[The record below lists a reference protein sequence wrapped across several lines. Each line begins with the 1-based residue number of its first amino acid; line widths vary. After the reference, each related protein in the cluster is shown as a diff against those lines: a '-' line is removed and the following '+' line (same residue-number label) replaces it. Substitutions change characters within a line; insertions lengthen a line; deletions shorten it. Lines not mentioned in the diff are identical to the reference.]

1 MLSLLLGTLINIR
14 KIKSCDAIICI
25 VPFTISILPAFL
37 LKRRTNAKLWV
48 HIQDFEFD
56 LAFESGILSKNN
68 FVIRSIR
75 SLISIVE
82 KMLLKQADI
91 VSSIS
96 YNMLEKAKNKAP
108 KANLFYFPNWIN
120 SEQLNF
126 NETSK
131 KHNYFNSKKFTLL
144 YSGNVGE
151 KQNWNLL
158 LSLCSIIKDK
168 DIEIIIVGD
177 GSYLKTLKEKTEK
190 YEFVK
195 FFPLVPFE
203 ELPLLLKSA
212 DVHFLF
218 QKTDVLDTVMPSKLL
233 GMLGSAKPCIITG
246 NSNSE
251 VARTFRENTIG
262 FFFDNDDTKNILT
275 AIEKIKNNYWLVV
288 ILVLGAALRFY
299 HIDFQSIWLD
309 EIHTM
314 IEGNP
319 SLPYSEFYDVML
331 LREQMP
337 HLYYNLVRIFS
348 YIFGH
353 STFTVRILSS
363 IIGILS
369 IYEEAINKIADS
381 LDDIAFALKS
391 GGIPTLAE
399 NLENDLLKL
408 RQEISDLE
416 QQKGETY
423 NTLGII
429 ALRNIEV
436 NIENIVGRI
445 KTINQYF
452 NKKEKRKIKKGDV
465 DVAKFVTSQEINI
478 KLLLDNLTFKSSTFR
493 HSVRVAIVMFI
504 GFVVARSLD
513 FAHSYWILLTILVIS
528 KPGFSLTKERN
539 YHRIIGTIAGA
550 FIGMAILH
558 YVHDK
563 NTLFV
568 ILILFMIA
576 GYSFQRKN
584 YVVSVL
590 FMTPYI
596 LIIFEFLG
604 MGTMS
609 IARERIYDTLI
620 GSGIALL
627 ASYSLFPNW
636 EHEKVKEAM
645 VDMINANKYYFAEV
659 IKLYF
664 ENGSDLTSYKLAR
677 KEVFVKSSNLAS
689 LFQRMFSEPKSK
701 QVHMQELHQFTVL
714 NHLLSSYVASLSL
727 YIKEHHFICTN
738 YQEIRPIAE
747 NTTYL
752 LENAS
757 ENLHKQVVEPSNV
770 PLIRLKKPPE
780 PQLSDTAIVIE
791 EQFDLIQ
798 KVSYDIF
805 KLTEK
810 IKI

>member
-1 MLSLLLGTLINIR
+1 MLKSLQMTKAIILSFFKIFSAQIVLNLYMLQRPIRDTQDFLLSNYFAEGLRISFGVLCPSLIMAHFGMLQYGMTLSLGAL
-14 KIKSCDAIICI
+14 C
-25 VPFTISILPAFL
+25 V
-37 LKRRTNAKLWV
+37 
-48 HIQDFEFD
+48 
-56 LAFESGILSKNN
+56 
-68 FVIRSIR
+68 
-75 SLISIVE
+75 SIVDSPGPIHHRRNA
-82 KMLLKQADI
+82 MLVTTALLFL
-91 VSSIS
+91 VS
-96 YNMLEKAKNKAP
+96 
-108 KANLFYFPNWIN
+108 
-120 SEQLNF
+120 
-126 NETSK
+126 
-131 KHNYFNSKKFTLL
+131 
-144 YSGNVGE
+144 
-151 KQNWNLL
+151 
-158 LSLCSIIKDK
+158 
-168 DIEIIIVGD
+168 IIVGLTNKSD
-177 GSYLKTLKEKTEK
+177 VFTGIMVVVFSFVFSMLFLYGNRAASIGTSVLLIMILSIDDVRPWQEVIFYSVLVFIGSIWYTSLSYVIYRLRPYRLAQQTLSDSIHEIADFLRAKAKFYSHNTDYEKN
-190 YEFVK
+190 YAD
-195 FFPLVPFE
+195 
-203 ELPLLLKSA
+203 LLQLQV
-212 DVHFLF
+212 DVHQKQDEVREVLFKTREIVRESTPQGRFLLIVF
-218 QKTDVLDTVMPSKLL
+218 TDTVDLF
-233 GMLGSAKPCIITG
+233 
-246 NSNSE
+246 E
-251 VARTFRENTIG
+251 
-262 FFFDNDDTKNILT
+262 
-275 AIEKIKNNYWLVV
+275 
-288 ILVLGAALRFY
+288 
-299 HIDFQSIWLD
+299 Q
-309 EIHTM
+309 
-314 IEGNP
+314 
-319 SLPYSEFYDVML
+319 VMST
-331 LREQMP
+331 
-337 HLYYNLVRIFS
+337 YYNYKQLHKQFDS
-348 YIFGH
+348 
-353 STFTVRILSS
+353 
-363 IIGILS
+363 IGILS
-369 IYEEAINKIADS
+369 HYEEAINKIADS

-391 GGIPTLAE
+391 GGIPTLTE
-399 NLENDLLKL
+399 NLENDLVKL
-408 RQEISDLE
+408 RKEISDLE

-645 VDMINANKYYFAEV
+645 VDMINANKYYFSEV

-689 LFQRMFSEPKSK
+689 IFQRMFSEPKSK

-738 YQEIRPIAE
+738 YEEIRPIAE

-757 ENLHKQVVEPSNV
+757 ENLHKENIEPSNV
-770 PLIRLKKPPE
+770 PLIRLKNAPE